1 MKREPKTDFPDS
13 GKVMRARITT
23 IQDCHDKA
31 GFQTV
36 VFAGQV
42 VLITAQ
48 GCMGCEVFKPAPEI
62 LMETSFVV
70 VYEDGSRDMHGINE
84 TKALDNL
91 ALFEAAFNIASDV
104 DKTDPF
110 RGFEP
115 EFLAI
120 AFH

>member
-23 IQDCHDKA
+23 IQDCNDKA
-31 GFQTV
+31 GFQ
-36 VFAGQV
+36 
-42 VLITAQ
+42 
-48 GCMGCEVFKPAPEI
+48 
-62 LMETSFVV
+62 
-70 VYEDGSRDMHGINE
+70 HE